1 MAGGRLMS
9 IDVQYSADSDTL
21 LLWTGAPAADAE
33 EVAEGVFVDF
43 DADGNVVGIRLERAA
58 VLLWPML
65 DAACADH
72 VAGGERPTMND
83 QQLVTTLRAVG
94 MACFVRYYEYAAD
107 ASLPQR
113 IRNADGYS
121 PVACQTR
128 ASGIRSIVIRH
139 GRGKDALAIIA
150 NSNKVDAATRTKAAA
165 LLAQSR
171 PGPSAGGTALAMNDQ
186 QLMTTLRAVGMACF
200 VRYYEYAYDAS
211 LAQRIRD
218 DEGYTTYRQRAS
230 EIRSIV
236 VRYGRGKDALAIIAN
251 SRNVDAATR
260 QKAAALLAQL

>member
-1 MAGGRLMS
+1 
-9 IDVQYSADSDTL
+9 
-21 LLWTGAPAADAE
+21 
-33 EVAEGVFVDF
+33 
-43 DADGNVVGIRLERAA
+43 
-58 VLLWPML
+58 
-65 DAACADH
+65 
-72 VAGGERPTMND
+72 MND
-83 QQLVTTLRAVG
+83 QQLIRTLNSVG
-94 MACFVRYYEYAAD
+94 KACFVRYYERAHD
-107 ASLPQR
+107 ASLAQR
-113 IRNADGYS
+113 IRDADGYS

-139 GRGKDALAIIA
+139 GRGKDALSIIA
-150 NSNKVDAATRTKAAA
+150 NSRNVAPEARKRAAA

-171 PGPSAGGTALAMNDQ
+171 PGPSEGGEASAMNDQ
-186 QLMTTLRAVGMACF
+186 QLQTTLRAVGMACF

-218 DEGYTTYRQRAS
+218 ADGYKTYRQRAS

-260 QKAAALLAQL
+260 TKAAALLAQA